1 MSEWFLAASMDID
14 PFREETFNRI
24 YDQEHI
30 PEILTVPGLRS
41 VSRLIRQD
49 ELRIS
54 IGGRTEVVRFATE
67 PRYTALYELDSPGV
81 LTSPEW
87 STAVEVGRWSTEV
100 RPFTR
105 NRRHVLLRQISKEV
119 ARQRP

>member
-14 PFREETFNRI
+14 PLREETFNEI
-24 YDQEHI
+24 YDDEHV
-30 PEILTVPGLRS
+30 PEILTVPGVRS

-54 IGGRTEVVRFATE
+54 IGGRAEVIRFATE

-81 LTSPEW
+81 LTSPAW
-87 STAVEVGRWSTEV
+87 SVAVEVGRWAAEV
-100 RPFTR
+100 RPFTS
-105 NRRHVLLRQISKEV
+105 NRRHVLWRQMSRRA
-119 ARQRP
+119 AR

>member
-1 MSEWFLAASMDID
+1 MSEWFLAASMDVD

-24 YDQEHI
+24 YDDEHI
-30 PEILTVPGLRS
+30 PEILTVPGVRS

-54 IGGRTEVVRFATE
+54 IGGRPEVVRFATE

-81 LTSPEW
+81 LTSAEW
-87 STAVEVGRWSTEV
+87 SVAVEVGHWAAEV
-100 RPFTR
+100 RPFTS
-105 NRRHVLLRQISKEV
+105 NRRHVLLRQLSRRT
-119 ARQRP
+119 AR